1 MPDGGHLIAGACV
14 AGLVEVACDLL
25 DGKDAN
31 VALNDGASVFK
42 ENIQDEAIK
51 QATGLPIVHK
61 GSDHVSVDLPQDLS
75 IGVGHETGLYKTPQG
90 EMKQDTTG
98 VQGNAGIPRDP
109 LQVVEAKVAIGH
121 TVDHFSN
128 IKKSAAGTQHHEKT
142 CTNDGIELAF
152 TAGNRSTGPVV
163 QLGHICTQTRDS
175 STMVDVS
182 GTKVNTIRTRNYSG
196 IGMGIVDS
204 GAVDESTTVVSETKD
219 GITSYSFQEF
229 HGNESTFVTGI
240 YNRSEQE
247 GAFKAENGVNAHS
260 WTDESGV
267 QHSQASHEVFEGTQ
281 TRSHSTAF
289 FGLSNL
295 GKRVDRAGHVKGE
308 EETSSSSDVTKN
320 GVRVV
325 SQHTEDATY
334 HGERKTVDGTTTEE
348 HLSRHKVVH
357 DHKAT
362 TRGADTEVENV
373 SSTSDGLPDLD
384 KSLHHESEELV
395 HRDLTRTHSWTEG
408 DGTKHS
414 KYYSETVDKGRVEAV
429 VNGVRVVSQH
439 TEDATY
445 HGERKTVDGT
455 TKEEHFSCHKV
466 VHDHKATTSGADTEV
481 EDVSSTYDGPRSK
494 NCTNGS
500 SDGSIKPGMC
510 QTATWQSTFLKF
522 FGYYAGDDATTI
534 KQDQQGDGNGCD
546 ALKASG
552 ECDVETTHV
561 RQLCG
566 VALSSQTCSIHN
578 GQGEIHIENP
588 LFSSTVHGKMH
599 YDEQHHK
606 LVVDNVSSSHVTL
619 AAPANCAIASATSSA
634 LQCVINKGYL
644 DWQDCKRVSWA
655 GVQQFCLGTMVQFI
669 SQVLKQPWLSIG
681 LVAGLFSAFQEV
693 NALRSER
700 ALGSW
705 SKVVHA
711 GAVTCGMAAEVAF
724 YMLFATNPYLSVI
737 VAAARCFR
745 DACREGYDWGS
756 GNLELYMAIRN
767 VCTNP
772 QLGAAG
778 LGLMGAKVGL
788 VVGSMAGPFGMGLG
802 AAVGGSVAGLVGAFG
817 LQWMSGGPADKD
829 LQYAYTFLGVGEDS
843 SDAEVDAAYRG
854 QARRFHPD
862 KMGGSTEQFVLL
874 RKHYEKIRL
883 SRATTLRTGTQTGE
897 GRMQHFAALAAA

>member
-14 AGLVEVACDLL
+14 AGLVQVACDLL

-31 VALNDGASVFK
+31 VALNEGASVFK
-42 ENIQDEAIK
+42 ENMQDGAIM

-61 GSDHVSVDLPQDLS
+61 GSDHVSVDLPQGLS

-142 CTNDGIELAF
+142 CTTDGIELAF

-229 HGNESTFVTGI
+229 HGNESAFVTGI

-260 WTDESGV
+260 WTDESGA

-295 GKRVDRAGHVKGE
+295 AKRVDRAGHVKGE

-334 HGERKTVDGTTTEE
+334 HGERKTVDGTTKEE

-373 SSTSDGLPDLD
+373 SSTSDGLRDLD

-414 KYYSETVDKGRVEAV
+414 KYYSETFDKGRVEAV
-429 VNGVRVVSQH
+429 EKTSSSSDVIKNGVRVVSQY
-439 TEDATY
+439 TDDATY

-455 TKEEHFSCHKV
+455 TKEEHLSRHKV
-466 VHDHKATTSGADTEV
+466 VYDHKATTSGADTEV
-481 EDVSSTYDGPRSK
+481 ENVSST
-494 NCTNGS
+494 
-500 SDGSIKPGMC
+500 SDGLRDLDKSLHNESEELVHRDL
-510 QTATWQSTFLKF
+510 TR
-522 FGYYAGDDATTI
+522 
-534 KQDQQGDGNGCD
+534 
-546 ALKASG
+546 
-552 ECDVETTHV
+552 TH
-561 RQLCG
+561 
-566 VALSSQTCSIHN
+566 
-578 GQGEIHIENP
+578 
-588 LFSSTVHGKMH
+588 
-599 YDEQHHK
+599 
-606 LVVDNVSSSHVTL
+606 
-619 AAPANCAIASATSSA
+619 
-634 LQCVINKGYL
+634 
-644 DWQDCKRVSWA
+644 
-655 GVQQFCLGTMVQFI
+655 
-669 SQVLKQPWLSIG
+669 
-681 LVAGLFSAFQEV
+681 
-693 NALRSER
+693 
-700 ALGSW
+700 SW
-705 SKVVHA
+705 SE
-711 GAVTCGMAAEVAF
+711 GDAVK
-724 YMLFATNPYLSVI
+724 P
-737 VAAARCFR
+737 
-745 DACREGYDWGS
+745 
-756 GNLELYMAIRN
+756 
-767 VCTNP
+767 
-772 QLGAAG
+772 
-778 LGLMGAKVGL
+778 
-788 VVGSMAGPFGMGLG
+788 
-802 AAVGGSVAGLVGAFG
+802 
-817 LQWMSGGPADKD
+817 
-829 LQYAYTFLGVGEDS
+829 
-843 SDAEVDAAYRG
+843 
-854 QARRFHPD
+854 
-862 KMGGSTEQFVLL
+862 FVL
-874 RKHYEKIRL
+874 
-883 SRATTLRTGTQTGE
+883 
-897 GRMQHFAALAAA
+897 F